1 MDQLSPQDAQ
11 FLYLETP
18 DNLTHLTSVS
28 IFDQSTVPGGEVVR
42 FRDILEHVEAIVEI
56 PDEAA
61 EKIGTVKDAIEFLKA
76 AASE

>member
-18 DNLTHLTSVS
+18 DNLTHLTSIG

-42 FRDILEHVEAIVEI
+42 FKDILAHVESRLRMSPLFKRRLGHVPLELDFA
-56 PDEAA
+56 
-61 EKIGTVKDAIEFLKA
+61 
-76 AASE
+76 